1 MVALISL
8 RALDRSSPTKGLTHR
23 KRPER
28 TMRDP
33 EHKTDISRQYAL
45 CGLALMQTNNC
56 SSNAGMKTSSAAR
69 LSPCQ
74 ISDVLK
80 PFFLRQRYI
89 LQTTHSEGL
98 PCAPDLPGTNR
109 RRPLARP
116 LDETNKPRS
125 RRNFHGPQP
134 NQPSARFLLEFL
146 MESPVPF
153 QPVFLAGAVAGVDCE
168 VVCLGPPLGKCH
180 NVVAVGLLLV
190 SVAP

>member
-1 MVALISL
+1 MRAGVNANEQLLIKCRNEDVL
-8 RALDRSSPTKGLTHR
+8 RRTSFTMSDFG
-23 KRPER
+23 RPE
-28 TMRDP
+28 T
-33 EHKTDISRQYAL
+33 
-45 CGLALMQTNNC
+45 
-56 SSNAGMKTSSAAR
+56 
-69 LSPCQ
+69 
-74 ISDVLK
+74 
-80 PFFLRQRYI
+80 FFLAQRYI

-109 RRPLARP
+109 RQPLARP